1 MKTIAR
7 LVLLFWLSGGFA
19 AAADYKHDDR
29 EPTAL
34 ENAAFAHLR
43 QQFPGEILDANLETF
58 RKLAE
63 NPAYLTFLAEAYPD
77 AAPVKAFEEI
87 VDFKKWINKILPPK
101 ARYRNF
107 YQEQFAVD
115 TVAEVTDEEHFLVHF
130 EVTGAWQH
138 SAYKDGGDLPM
149 HKRTGAFAPSD
160 GPAMARLIAT
170 SVARDMLERRF
181 GIAADIKLTSAEWTL
196 LVRYF
201 KIPLLRVAQAHL
213 AEDRHWIKAVFEKHG
228 QAEGSLWIA
237 LQDPLLFKRI
247 LYAFTTDE
255 TFLTYVYAPVDRHQK
270 VRLPRHLRQEANP
283 PEERSNP

>member
-7 LVLLFWLSGGFA
+7 LVLLFWLIGSGF

-43 QQFPGEILDANLETF
+43 QQFPGEILDANLATF

-63 NPAYLTFLAEAYPD
+63 NPAYLTFLAEVYPD

-149 HKRTGAFAPSD
+149 HERTGEFVPS
-160 GPAMARLIAT
+160 GRTPARLMAT
-170 SVARDMLERRF
+170 SAARNMLERRF
-181 GIAADIKLTSAEWTL
+181 GIAADVKLTSAEWTL

-201 KIPLLRVAQAHL
+201 KLPLLSVAKAHL
-213 AEDRHWIKAVFEKHG
+213 AEDRQWIKAVFEKHG

-237 LQDPLLFKRI
+237 LQAPLLFNRI
-247 LYAFTTDE
+247 LSAFTTDE

-270 VRLPRHLRQEANP
+270 VRMPRHLRQEANP
-283 PEERSNP
+283 PKERSTP

>member
-7 LVLLFWLSGGFA
+7 LVLLFWLGGGF

-43 QQFPGEILDANLETF
+43 KEFPGEILDANLATF
-58 RKLAE
+58 RKLSE
-63 NPAYLTFLAEAYPD
+63 NPAYLTFLAEVYPD
-77 AAPVKAFEEI
+77 AVPVKAFEEI

-101 ARYRNF
+101 ARYHNF

-149 HKRTGAFAPSD
+149 RERTGEFVPS
-160 GPAMARLIAT
+160 GRTPARLMAT
-170 SVARDMLERRF
+170 SAARDMLERRF
-181 GIAADIKLTSAEWTL
+181 GIAADVKLTSAEWTL

-201 KIPLLRVAQAHL
+201 KLPLLSVAKAHL

-237 LQDPLLFKRI
+237 LQAPLLFNRI
-247 LYAFTTDE
+247 LHAFTTDE

-270 VRLPRHLRQEANP
+270 VRMPRHLRQEANP
-283 PEERSNP
+283 PKERSNP

>member
-7 LVLLFWLSGGFA
+7 LVLLFWLSGGF

-43 QQFPGEILDANLETF
+43 KEFPGEILDANLATF

-63 NPAYLTFLAEAYPD
+63 NPAYLTFLAEVYPD

-101 ARYRNF
+101 ERYRDF
-107 YQEQFAVD
+107 YQEQFAMD

-138 SAYKDGGDLPM
+138 SAYKDGGDLPT
-149 HKRTGAFAPSD
+149 HERTGAFVPS
-160 GPAMARLIAT
+160 GRTPARLMAT
-170 SVARDMLERRF
+170 SAARDMLERRF
-181 GIAADIKLTSAEWTL
+181 GIAADVKLTSAEWTL

-201 KIPLLRVAQAHL
+201 KMPLLSVAKAHL
-213 AEDRHWIKAVFEKHG
+213 DEDRHWIKSVFEKHG

-237 LQDPLLFKRI
+237 LQEPLLFNRI
-247 LYAFTTDE
+247 LHAFTTDE

-270 VRLPRHLRQEANP
+270 VRMPRHLRQEANP
-283 PEERSNP
+283 PKERSTP

>member
-7 LVLLFWLSGGFA
+7 LVLLFWLSGGF

-43 QQFPGEILDANLETF
+43 KEFPGEILDANLATF

-63 NPAYLTFLAEAYPD
+63 NPAYLTFLAEVYPN

-149 HKRTGAFAPSD
+149 HERTGAFVPS
-160 GPAMARLIAT
+160 GRTPARLMAT
-170 SVARDMLERRF
+170 SAARDMLERRF
-181 GIAADIKLTSAEWTL
+181 GIAADVKLTSAEWTL

-201 KIPLLRVAQAHL
+201 KLPLLSVAKAHL
-213 AEDRHWIKAVFEKHG
+213 DEDRHWIKAVFEKHG

-237 LQDPLLFKRI
+237 LQEPLLFNRI
-247 LYAFTTDE
+247 LSAFTTDE

-270 VRLPRHLRQEANP
+270 VRMPRHLRQEAHP
-283 PEERSNP
+283 PKERSTP

>member
-7 LVLLFWLSGGFA
+7 LVLLFWLSGSGF

-43 QQFPGEILDANLETF
+43 KEFPGEILDANLATF

-63 NPAYLTFLAEAYPD
+63 NPAYLTFLAEVYPD

-149 HKRTGAFAPSD
+149 SERTGEFVPS
-160 GPAMARLIAT
+160 GRTPARLMAT
-170 SVARDMLERRF
+170 SAARDMLERRF
-181 GIAADIKLTSAEWTL
+181 GIAADVKLTSAEWTL

-201 KIPLLRVAQAHL
+201 KMPLLSVAKAHL
-213 AEDRHWIKAVFEKHG
+213 AEDRHWIKSVFEKHG

-237 LQDPLLFKRI
+237 LRAPLLFNRI
-247 LYAFTTDE
+247 LSAFTTDE

-270 VRLPRHLRQEANP
+270 VRMPRHLRQEANP
-283 PEERSNP
+283 PKERSNP